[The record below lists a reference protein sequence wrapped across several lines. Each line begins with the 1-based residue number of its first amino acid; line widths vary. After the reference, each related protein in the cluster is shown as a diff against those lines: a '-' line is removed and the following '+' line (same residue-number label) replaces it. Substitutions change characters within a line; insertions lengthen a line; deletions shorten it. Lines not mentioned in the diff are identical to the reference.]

1 MKKILGAIVIFLTVI
16 GTSISTEAKVNI
28 GAVQNGGYT
37 SLSYQDKC
45 DTVTALVNRVKKDL
59 GIVSPT
65 NLRFYEWAGGREV
78 AYAYQFPAGTYN
90 VQINIAAINELN
102 AGSEGLTVEQYLV
115 KVIAH
120 EVRHIYQDEHMND
133 DTDYGR
139 ACKSGNQNYIS
150 YDKNFS
156 AYQQQFVERDADAF
170 GLEYSS
176 KFVKV
181 KKPTQLIANDG
192 KIFDPVFYANKYPDV
207 KNTLGTDPQ
216 VLLNHYN
223 IYGIKE
229 RRLPN
234 GKNE

>member
-1 MKKILGAIVIFLTVI
+1 MKKILGVIVIFIMVI

-45 DTVTALVNRVKKDL
+45 DTVTALVNRVAKDL
-59 GIVSPT
+59 GIT
-65 NLRFYEWAGGREV
+65 NPIRTHFYSWPEGKAV
-78 AYAYQFPAGTYN
+78 AYAYYFPHDIY
-90 VQINIAAINELN
+90 INMPVFDNDVEASTH
-102 AGSEGLTVEQYLV
+102 GMTVEQYLV
-115 KVIAH
+115 DVIAH
-120 EVRHIYQDEHMND
+120 EVRHIYQAEHQND

-139 ACKSGNQNYIS
+139 ACKANNSNYVF
-150 YDKNFS
+150 YETNVG
-156 AYQQQFVERDADAF
+156 AYETQFVERDADAF

-176 KFVKV
+176 KFVKA
-181 KKPTQLIANDG
+181 KKPTQMIANDG

-207 KNTLGTDPQ
+207 KNALGTDPQ

-223 IYGIKE
+223 TYGIKE